1 MQVDIVT
8 PEKVLF
14 SEKDISMVTIPGI
27 EGQMG
32 ILDDHLPVVT
42 FLKPGVINVEKSENK
57 YFFTTYHTVLCCE
70 RIPKYNS
77 KGILTNQLIK
87 IFCSITVTVR
97 YRTVPVLPHFILR
110 YDVRT
115 YVRRYH
121 IYDRLVTF
129 Q

>member
-57 YFFTTYHTVLCCE
+57 YFFTTGGVVDFKNNSLSILCQEVFDVKDFSDEQINSLKE
-70 RIPKYNS
+70 RASKKLEDANS
-77 KGILTNQLIK
+77 TDHDIFISNALIDELNLLK
-87 IFCSITVTVR
+87 TK
-97 YRTVPVLPHFILR
+97 
-110 YDVRT
+110 
-115 YVRRYH
+115 
-121 IYDRLVTF
+121 
-129 Q
+129 

>member
-42 FLKPGVINVEKSENK
+42 FLRPGVINIEQNENK
-57 YFFTTYHTVLCCE
+57 YFFTTGGVVDFKNNSLSILCQEVFDIKDLSDDQINKLKE
-70 RIPKYNS
+70 RANKKIEDTNS
-77 KGILTNQLIK
+77 TDHD
-87 IFCSITVTVR
+87 IFISNAMIDELNLLQTR
-97 YRTVPVLPHFILR
+97 
-110 YDVRT
+110 
-115 YVRRYH
+115 
-121 IYDRLVTF
+121 
-129 Q
+129 

>member
-42 FLKPGVINVEKSENK
+42 FLRPGVINIEQNENK
-57 YFFTTYHTVLCCE
+57 YFFTTGGVVYFKNNSLSILCQEVFDIKDLSDDQINNLKE
-70 RIPKYNS
+70 RANK
-77 KGILTNQLIK
+77 K
-87 IFCSITVTVR
+87 IDDTSSTDHDI
-97 YRTVPVLPHFILR
+97 FISNAMIDELNLLQTR
-110 YDVRT
+110 
-115 YVRRYH
+115 
-121 IYDRLVTF
+121 
-129 Q
+129 

>member
-42 FLKPGVINVEKSENK
+42 FLRPGVINIEQNENK
-57 YFFTTYHTVLCCE
+57 YFFTTGGVVDFKNNSLSILCQEVFDIKDLSDDQINKLKE
-70 RIPKYNS
+70 RANK
-77 KGILTNQLIK
+77 K
-87 IFCSITVTVR
+87 IDDTSSTDHDI
-97 YRTVPVLPHFILR
+97 FISNVMIDELSLLQTR
-110 YDVRT
+110 
-115 YVRRYH
+115 
-121 IYDRLVTF
+121 
-129 Q
+129 

>member
-42 FLKPGVINVEKSENK
+42 FLKPGIINVEQKENK
-57 YFFTTYHTVLCCE
+57 YFFTTGGVVDFKNNFLSILSQEIFDVKDLTDKKISELKE
-70 RIPKYNS
+70 RANKKLEDQKATDHDVFIS
-77 KGILTNQLIK
+77 
-87 IFCSITVTVR
+87 SIMLDELNLLQSR
-97 YRTVPVLPHFILR
+97 
-110 YDVRT
+110 
-115 YVRRYH
+115 
-121 IYDRLVTF
+121 
-129 Q
+129 

>member
-57 YFFTTYHTVLCCE
+57 YFFTTGGVVDFKNNSLSILCQEVFDVKDFSDEQINNLKE
-70 RIPKYNS
+70 RASKKLEDINS
-77 KGILTNQLIK
+77 TDHDIFISNALIDELNLLK
-87 IFCSITVTVR
+87 TK
-97 YRTVPVLPHFILR
+97 
-110 YDVRT
+110 
-115 YVRRYH
+115 
-121 IYDRLVTF
+121 
-129 Q
+129 

>member
-42 FLKPGVINVEKSENK
+42 FLKPGVINIQNKKNK
-57 YFFTTYHTVLCCE
+57 YFFTTGGVVDFKNNSLSILCQE
-70 RIPKYNS
+70 VYDIEDLSDTKISELKKRAKDNTDDSNS
-77 KGILTNQLIK
+77 GDHDQ
-87 IFCSITVTVR
+87 
-97 YRTVPVLPHFILR
+97 FISNAMIEELN
-110 YDVRT
+110 
-115 YVRRYH
+115 
-121 IYDRLVTF
+121 LL
-129 Q
+129 QSK

>member
-42 FLKPGVINVEKSENK
+42 FLKPGVINVEKNENK
-57 YFFTTYHTVLCCE
+57 YFFTTGGVVDFKSNSLSILCQEVFDVKDLSDEKINSLKE
-70 RIPKYNS
+70 RAGKKLEDTNS
-77 KGILTNQLIK
+77 TDHDIFISNALIDELNHLK
-87 IFCSITVTVR
+87 TK
-97 YRTVPVLPHFILR
+97 
-110 YDVRT
+110 
-115 YVRRYH
+115 
-121 IYDRLVTF
+121 
-129 Q
+129 

>member
-1 MQVDIVT
+1 MQIDIVT

-57 YFFTTYHTVLCCE
+57 YFFTTGGVVDFKNNSLSILCQEVFDVKDLSDEQINSLKE
-70 RIPKYNS
+70 RASKKLEDINS
-77 KGILTNQLIK
+77 TDHDIFISNALIDELNLLK
-87 IFCSITVTVR
+87 TK
-97 YRTVPVLPHFILR
+97 
-110 YDVRT
+110 
-115 YVRRYH
+115 
-121 IYDRLVTF
+121 
-129 Q
+129 

>member
-57 YFFTTYHTVLCCE
+57 YFFTTGGVVDFKNNSLSILCQEVFDVKDFSDEQINNLKE
-70 RIPKYNS
+70 RASKKLEDINS
-77 KGILTNQLIK
+77 TDHDVFISNALIDELNLLK
-87 IFCSITVTVR
+87 TK
-97 YRTVPVLPHFILR
+97 
-110 YDVRT
+110 
-115 YVRRYH
+115 
-121 IYDRLVTF
+121 
-129 Q
+129 

>member
-42 FLKPGVINVEKSENK
+42 FLKPGVINVEKVKINT
-57 YFFTTYHTVLCCE
+57 FL
-70 RIPKYNS
+70 
-77 KGILTNQLIK
+77 QLAA
-87 IFCSITVTVR
+87 
-97 YRTVPVLPHFILR
+97 
-110 YDVRT
+110 
-115 YVRRYH
+115 
-121 IYDRLVTF
+121 
-129 Q
+129 

>member
-42 FLKPGVINVEKSENK
+42 FLRPGVINIEQNENK
-57 YFFTTYHTVLCCE
+57 YFFTTGGVVDFKNNSLSILCQE
-70 RIPKYNS
+70 VFDIKDLSDDQINKLKEKVNKKIEDTNS
-77 KGILTNQLIK
+77 TDHD
-87 IFCSITVTVR
+87 IFISNAMIDELNLLQTR
-97 YRTVPVLPHFILR
+97 
-110 YDVRT
+110 
-115 YVRRYH
+115 
-121 IYDRLVTF
+121 
-129 Q
+129 

>member
-42 FLKPGVINVEKSENK
+42 FLRPGVINIEQNDNK
-57 YFFTTYHTVLCCE
+57 YFFTTGGVVDFKNNSLSILCQE
-70 RIPKYNS
+70 VFDIKDLSDDQINKLKEKANKKIEDTNS
-77 KGILTNQLIK
+77 TDHD
-87 IFCSITVTVR
+87 IFISNAMIDELNLLQAR
-97 YRTVPVLPHFILR
+97 
-110 YDVRT
+110 
-115 YVRRYH
+115 
-121 IYDRLVTF
+121 
-129 Q
+129 

>member
-42 FLKPGVINVEKSENK
+42 FLRPGVINIEQNENK
-57 YFFTTYHTVLCCE
+57 YFFTTGGVVDFKNNSLSILCQEVFDIKDLSDDQINKLKE
-70 RIPKYNS
+70 RANKKIDDTNS
-77 KGILTNQLIK
+77 TDHD
-87 IFCSITVTVR
+87 IFISNAMIDELNLLQAR
-97 YRTVPVLPHFILR
+97 
-110 YDVRT
+110 
-115 YVRRYH
+115 
-121 IYDRLVTF
+121 
-129 Q
+129 

>member
-42 FLKPGVINVEKSENK
+42 FLRPGVINIEQNENR
-57 YFFTTYHTVLCCE
+57 YFFTTGGVVDFKNNSLSILCQEVFDIKDLSDDQINKLKE
-70 RIPKYNS
+70 RANKKIEDTNS
-77 KGILTNQLIK
+77 TDHD
-87 IFCSITVTVR
+87 IFISNAMIDELNLLQAR
-97 YRTVPVLPHFILR
+97 
-110 YDVRT
+110 
-115 YVRRYH
+115 
-121 IYDRLVTF
+121 
-129 Q
+129 

>member
-42 FLKPGVINVEKSENK
+42 FLRPGVINIEQNENK
-57 YFFTTYHTVLCCE
+57 YFFTTGGVVDFKNNSLSILCQEVFDIKDLSNDQINKLKE
-70 RIPKYNS
+70 RANKKIDDTNS
-77 KGILTNQLIK
+77 TDHD
-87 IFCSITVTVR
+87 IFISNAMIDE
-97 YRTVPVLPHFILR
+97 LNL
-110 YDVRT
+110 
-115 YVRRYH
+115 
-121 IYDRLVTF
+121 F
-129 Q
+129 QTR